1 MLFLLRLGSGCR
13 SGRGLL
19 HESIQAGLLTSSGIL
34 LDDLLL
40 GRLVDGLL
48 SFLVKLLGVIEFA
61 GGHRFAGLLDGALHD
76 TLGDLI
82 LGGLRDGHP
91 HVLSGVFLDWHSG
104 FLVVLRLDT
113 AWRLG

>member
-48 SFLVKLLGVIEFA
+48 DLLRE
-61 GGHRFAGLLDGALHD
+61 
-76 TLGDLI
+76 LI
-82 LGGLRDGHP
+82 LDLQRSGHAATVNP
-91 HVLSGVFLDWHSG
+91 RVSLKVKRRRTIAVDFCEHDP
-104 FLVVLRLDT
+104 RQERR
-113 AWRLG
+113 AP